1 MSDGVEIERKFLVSE
16 MPEGLEDCPATEIV
30 QGYLC
35 LDRAQEVRLRAS
47 GGRHLQTVK
56 GTGELERFEVEVEIT
71 AEVFAALWP
80 ATRGRRVEKTRY
92 RVPAGEHV
100 IDVDVYRG
108 ALSGLVTAERLR
120 TVGVATVAELAAADA
135 ATIAALPGFHASRA
149 AAVQAAARVLL
160 AAAVKADTKSE
171 KKSDKKRSEKKR
183 KAEKPKAKKDK
194 KAAKKDAGKK
204 KDKVAKGG
212 KKAKDGKKVK
222 GKADRPARKKTAKKK
237 SKK

>member
-108 ALSGLVTAERLR
+108 ALSGLVTAE
-120 TVGVATVAELAAADA
+120 VEAISVAAAERFQPPPWLGPEVTSDPRYKNRHLA
-135 ATIAALPGFHASRA
+135 VHGLPGG
-149 AAVQAAARVLL
+149 
-160 AAAVKADTKSE
+160 E
-171 KKSDKKRSEKKR
+171 
-183 KAEKPKAKKDK
+183 
-194 KAAKKDAGKK
+194 
-204 KDKVAKGG
+204 
-212 KKAKDGKKVK
+212 
-222 GKADRPARKKTAKKK
+222 
-237 SKK
+237 